1 VTHSSFAAVPRLHQF
16 PRAAGVALPL
26 FALRGGHDIGT
37 GEILDLIG
45 FIDWMDRWQLRV
57 VQLLP
62 INETAIGE
70 ASPYNTLSAFAI
82 DPAYIS
88 VSQVLDI
95 EHSRTAQEL
104 LRTPRVRAGMR
115 RWKQSPER
123 QRRGVYMLKLQLL
136 ELGFEAFQQLP
147 PSSDRSAAFEH
158 FCELNA
164 WWLDDYAL
172 FRAIK
177 DRRRWT
183 SWETWS
189 DGLRDRAAVELQ
201 RMATRLRTR
210 VRFFKYVQW
219 IAAEQWSA
227 VRAHA
232 RRRRVLVKGDLSF
245 VCGRDSADVWAQQAL
260 FDLHSSAGAP
270 PDAFSATGQ
279 AWGLPLYNW
288 TAMRASGFRW
298 WRQRARQGADL
309 FDLFRVDHV
318 VGLFRTYAIPARAGG
333 AAGFVPHEQAEQAS
347 QGDDLLT
354 AIVEE
359 AGASG
364 VIAEDLG
371 TVPEWVRA
379 SLTRLGIPGYKVLR
393 WEKQDG
399 VFADPRTY
407 PVLSV
412 ATTGTHDTETLMMWW
427 KTLPAEERAAVVA
440 SLRLTGLGL
449 SAADAA
455 PPWSAELHVALL
467 NCLFESGSTLTI
479 LPIQDLF
486 GWRERIN
493 TPATTDRHNWRY
505 RLPVETSQL
514 DTLPE
519 VRERMQLVRTM
530 IDASGRSA
538 R

>member
-1 VTHSSFAAVPRLHQF
+1 MTHDSFAVVPSPHQF

-26 FALRGGHDIGT
+26 FALRGVHDIGT
-37 GEILDLIG
+37 GEILDLIS
-45 FIDWMDRWQLRV
+45 FIDWMARWQLRV

-88 VSQVLDI
+88 VSQVPDV
-95 EHSRTAQEL
+95 EDSRPAQEL
-104 LRTPRVRAGMR
+104 LGTPRVRAQLR
-115 RWKQSPER
+115 RWKASPER
-123 QRRGVYMLKLQLL
+123 QRRGVYAVKLQLL
-136 ELGFEAFQQLP
+136 ELGFEAFCEL
-147 PSSDRSAAFEH
+147 PSSSIRNAMFEH
-158 FCELNA
+158 FCERNA

-177 DRRRWT
+177 ERRRWT
-183 SWETWS
+183 SWETWPHP
-189 DGLRDRAAVELQ
+189 LRDRDAVEVQ
-201 RMATRLRTR
+201 RIATTLRPR
-210 VRFFKYVQW
+210 IRFFQYVQW

-227 VRAHA
+227 VREHA
-232 RRRRVLVKGDLSF
+232 RRRGVLIKGDLSF

-260 FDLHSSAGAP
+260 FDLDSSAGAP

-318 VGLFRTYAIPARAGG
+318 VGLFRTYAIPVRDGG
-333 AAGFVPHEQAEQAS
+333 ATGFVPHEHAEQAS

-371 TVPEWVRA
+371 TVPDWVRA
-379 SLTRLGIPGYKVLR
+379 SLTRLGIPGYKVFR
-393 WEKQDG
+393 WEQDNG
-399 VFADPRTY
+399 VFTDPRSY
-407 PVLSV
+407 PALSV
-412 ATTGTHDTETLMMWW
+412 ATTGTHDTDTLVMWW
-427 KTLPAEERAAVVA
+427 QTLPLEERAAVVG
-440 SLRLTGLGL
+440 SLQLTDAGL
-449 SAADAA
+449 SAYDPA
-455 PPWSAELHVALL
+455 PPWSPELHVALL
-467 NCLFESGSTLTI
+467 ARLFQAGSALTI
-479 LPIQDLF
+479 LPIQDFF

-505 RLPVETSQL
+505 RLPVETSRL
-514 DTLPE
+514 DAVPN
-519 VRERMQLVRTM
+519 VRERMELVGTM
-530 IDASGRSA
+530 IDESGRCV